1 MKKELLLLRHA
12 KSSWD
17 NPKLD
22 DFDRPLAPRGRDSAP
37 LIARVLEE
45 RHWRPRMALVSSSTR
60 TRETWELLSSHFAH
74 APSPTFRDSL
84 YEASAEQL
92 LAEVHHTPEIV
103 STLLVLGHNPG
114 LEEFALRLAGNDS
127 DQAALKQLRKKFPT
141 AGLARLEF
149 TGRWAELQFGGARLL
164 DCLRP
169 KDFA

>member
-17 NPKLD
+17 NPQLQ
-22 DFDRPLAPRGRDSAP
+22 DFDRPLAPRGRQAAP
-37 LIARVLEE
+37 LIGKALEK
-45 RHWRPRMALVSSSTR
+45 RHWHPLTALVSSSAR
-60 TRETWELLSSHFAH
+60 TRETWELISSHFSH

-92 LAEVHHTPEIV
+92 LAEVHRTPELV

-114 LEEFALRLAGNDS
+114 LGDFALRLAGNGS
-127 DQAALKQLRKKFPT
+127 DEKALKQLQKKFPT

-149 TGRWAELQFGGARLL
+149 TGRWDELQFGGAQLIE
-164 DCLRP
+164 CLRP
-169 KDFA
+169 KDLA